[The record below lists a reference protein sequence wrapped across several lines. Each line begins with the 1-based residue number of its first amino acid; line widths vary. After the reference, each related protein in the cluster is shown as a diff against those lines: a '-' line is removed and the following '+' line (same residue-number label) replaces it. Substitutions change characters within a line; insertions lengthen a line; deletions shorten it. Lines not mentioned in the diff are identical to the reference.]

1 MSIFGPSH
9 VDITSAKV
17 VQITIDKNKDG
28 VQVWID
34 VDEGGNRFRAYGI
47 EHLEIID
54 RRQTKPED

>member
-17 VQITIDKNKDG
+17 VHITIDQTKDG
-28 VQVWID
+28 IQVWVD
-34 VDEGGNRFRAYGI
+34 VDDDGNRFRAYRI
-47 EHLEIID
+47 EHLEITD